1 MEAANEAR
9 VYTSIESRASK
20 SRGALRASA
29 TQQKEKGGIAT
40 WLYVEVSVL
49 GKRRI

>member
-20 SRGALRASA
+20 SRGALRACA
-29 TQQKEKGGIAT
+29 KDDKERDAIV
-40 WLYVEVSVL
+40 WL
-49 GKRRI
+49 